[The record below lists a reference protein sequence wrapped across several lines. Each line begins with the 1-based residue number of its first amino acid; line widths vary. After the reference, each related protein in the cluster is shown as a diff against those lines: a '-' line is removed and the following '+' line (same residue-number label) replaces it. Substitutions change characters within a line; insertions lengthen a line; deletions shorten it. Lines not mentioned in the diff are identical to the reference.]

1 MNKIIVLRG
10 LPASGK
16 TTWAKDYINRNPKT
30 SRVNKDDLRAML
42 HNSQWS
48 EENET
53 LVLTLRDNIILT
65 SIHHGYDVIVDDTN
79 FEDKHITT
87 IQKIAEFSKA
97 GFEVKD
103 FDVPLDICLER
114 NRRRHGGSTP
124 DKVIV
129 DMYEKYVLPRKE
141 KVVQTPGRT
150 KAVIVDLDGTLA
162 IHNRDAF
169 DIEKC
174 VTDKPN
180 PPVLNTIKALSQF
193 GYKLIFL
200 TGREDCFRPQTDS
213 WLKEVCNVDVFAP
226 WYMLYMRPTGDN
238 RKDSLVK
245 EEIIKNEILPNYYV
259 EFALDD
265 RQQVVDH
272 LREMGLTV
280 FQVAPGNY

>member
-16 TTWAKDYINRNPKT
+16 STWAKDYISRNPRT
-30 SRVNKDDLRAML
+30 VRVNKDDLRTML

-48 EENET
+48 EENE
-53 LVLTLRDNIILT
+53 LIILAMRDT
-65 SIHHGYDVIVDDTN
+65 IIAKALHMSHDVIVDDTN
-79 FEDKHITT
+79 FAEKHVTT
-87 IQKIAEFSKA
+87 IQDIAADWEAS
-97 GFEVKD
+97 FEVKD
-103 FDVPLDICLER
+103 FDVPLEVCLDR
-114 NRRRHGGSTP
+114 NRKRNSSVP
-124 DKVIV
+124 DKVII
-129 DMYEKYVLPRKE
+129 DMHNKYVLPKKE

-162 IHNRDAF
+162 LHNRHAF
-169 DIEKC
+169 AIEQC
-174 VTDKPN
+174 GADKPN
-180 PPVLNTIKALSQF
+180 IPVLNTIKALSQF

-200 TGREDCFRPQTDS
+200 TGREDAFRPQTDK
-213 WLKEVCNVDVFAP
+213 WLKEVCDVDLFAP
-226 WYMLYMRPTGDN
+226 RYMLYMRPTGDN

-245 EEIIKNEILPNYYV
+245 EEILRNEILPNYYV

-272 LREMGLTV
+272 LREMGLPV

>member
-16 TTWAKDYINRNPKT
+16 TTWAKDYISRNPGVV
-30 SRVNKDDLRAML
+30 RVNKDDLRATL
-42 HNSQWS
+42 HNNQWS
-48 EENET
+48 EDNER
-53 LVLTLRDNIILT
+53 LILDIRNAIIINSLINLRDVL
-65 SIHHGYDVIVDDTN
+65 VDDTN
-79 FEDKHITT
+79 FAEKHITT
-87 IQKIAEFSKA
+87 IQNIAENYDA

-103 FDVPLDICLER
+103 FDVPLEVCLDR
-114 NRRRHGGSTP
+114 NRKRDSNVP

-129 DMYEKYVLPRKE
+129 EMYEKYVLPKKE
-141 KVVQTPGRT
+141 KVVQALGKT

-162 IHNRDAF
+162 LHNRDAF
-169 DIEKC
+169 NTAECD
-174 VTDKPN
+174 TDVPN
-180 PPVLNTIKALSQF
+180 LAVLNTIKALSKF

-200 TGREDCFRPQTDS
+200 TGREDCFREKTDR
-213 WLKEVCNVDVFAP
+213 WLKQVCNVDVFAP
-226 WYMLYMRPTGDN
+226 WYLLYMRPTGDN

-245 EEIIKNEILPNYYV
+245 EAILRNEILPNYYV

>member
-1 MNKIIVLRG
+1 MNKVIVLRG

-16 TTWAKDYINRNPKT
+16 STWAKDYISRNPVT
-30 SRVNKDDLRAML
+30 VRVNKDDLRATL

-48 EENET
+48 EDNER
-53 LVLTLRDNIILT
+53 LVLEIRNAIIIKSLINLR
-65 SIHHGYDVIVDDTN
+65 DVIVDDTN
-79 FEDKHITT
+79 FAEKHVTT
-87 IQKIAEFSKA
+87 IQKIAEEYGAS
-97 GFEVKD
+97 FEVKD
-103 FDVPLDICLER
+103 FDVPLEVCLDR
-114 NRRRHGGSTP
+114 NRKRDSSVP
-124 DKVIV
+124 DKVII
-129 DMYEKYVLPRKE
+129 DMHNKYVLPKKE
-141 KVVQTPGRT
+141 KVTQTPGKT

-162 IHNRDAF
+162 IHNRNAF
-169 DIEKC
+169 DINQC
-174 VTDKPN
+174 DTDKPN
-180 PPVLNTIKALSQF
+180 APVLNTIKALSQF

-200 TGREDCFRPQTDS
+200 TGREDCFREKTDR
-213 WLKEVCNVDVFAP
+213 WLKDVCHVDLFAP

-245 EEIIKNEILPNYYV
+245 EEILRNEILPNYYV